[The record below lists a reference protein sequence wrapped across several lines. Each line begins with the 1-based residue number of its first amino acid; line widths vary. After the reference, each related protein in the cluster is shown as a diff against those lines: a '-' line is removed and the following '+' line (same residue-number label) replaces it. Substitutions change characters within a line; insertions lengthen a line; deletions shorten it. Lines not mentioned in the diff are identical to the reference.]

1 MTTGPAIG
9 VDEISAPPNVIVVAS
24 APHSQV
30 LPHAAAVI
38 THGGHGTV
46 LKTLA
51 AGVPLVVMPL
61 GRDQPDNAARV
72 AHHGAGLRVRRSAKP
87 GTIAAATRRVLDEP
101 RFAAAA
107 RRLAGHIADDLASDR
122 AAQELELLAGVARH
136 DSGGDST
143 TCEAPAAR

>member
-1 MTTGPAIG
+1 VTTGPAIG

-61 GRDQPDNAARV
+61 GRDQRDNAARV
-72 AHHGAGLRVRRSAKP
+72 VHHGAGLRVRRSAKP

-101 RFAAAA
+101 QFAVAA
-107 RRLAGHIADDLASDR
+107 RRLAVDIADDLASDR
-122 AAQELELLAGVARH
+122 AVEELELLAGAARH
-136 DSGGDST
+136 DPDRDRT
-143 TCEAPAAR
+143 TCEASAVR